1 MHSPGSSISVVT
13 PWHNHVELA
22 PAYFTALEHGRPDEV
37 IVVDDASEPAL
48 PFASLRLR
56 SKQGF
61 QRACNQGLRAARSDA
76 VLFLNNDVAMT
87 GAGWLDAIRC
97 KLRPGVLVGAQL
109 HEKEGHTE
117 VDGRA
122 EPYLDGWCVA
132 GMRAD
137 LKRIGG
143 WDESLVEPA
152 YFGDNLLSLRAR
164 MAGMELV
171 ETGVGLRHLRGVT
184 TAEFALRGRHAF
196 DLNFATYQVAVRDAR
211 ATGAAVSD

>member
-1 MHSPGSSISVVT
+1 M
-13 PWHNHVELA
+13 
-22 PAYFTALEHGRPDEV
+22 

-48 PFASLRLR
+48 RFASLSLKSR
-56 SKQGF
+56 QGF
-61 QRACNQGLRAARSDA
+61 QRACNRGLRAAKSDA
-76 VLFLNNDVAMT
+76 VLFLNNDVTMT
-87 GAGWLDAIRC
+87 DAGWLDAIRRE
-97 KLRPGVLVGAQL
+97 LRPSVLVGAQL
-109 HEKEGHTE
+109 REAEGHAE

-164 MAGMELV
+164 MAGMALV
-171 ETGVGLRHLRGVT
+171 EARVGLRHLRGVT
-184 TAEFALRGRHAF
+184 TAELTVRLRHAY
-196 DLNFATYQVAVRDAR
+196 DLNLATYQRSVRESR
-211 ATGAAVSD
+211 ALAPA